1 MPYTLT
7 SFGRYPTSGTAHRS
21 CTFAAPLLAERSAHT
36 ILVTSPKWS
45 AMQHIKCRSFPAASY
60 ENRRIEMVKKRGFLY
75 DVGCPVPT
83 SSSISMLPLDN
94 VPTVTLFSCPKARK
108 IFFCFR
114 KTAVCRNTQAG
125 IRKTFPLLRFSTERT
140 SLKGLLLLPRPQ

>member
-1 MPYTLT
+1 
-7 SFGRYPTSGTAHRS
+7 
-21 CTFAAPLLAERSAHT
+21 
-36 ILVTSPKWS
+36 
-45 AMQHIKCRSFPAASY
+45 
-60 ENRRIEMVKKRGFLY
+60 MVKKGGFSY
-75 DVGCPVPT
+75 AVGCPVPT

-125 IRKTFPLLRFSTERT
+125 IRKPFPLLRFSTERT